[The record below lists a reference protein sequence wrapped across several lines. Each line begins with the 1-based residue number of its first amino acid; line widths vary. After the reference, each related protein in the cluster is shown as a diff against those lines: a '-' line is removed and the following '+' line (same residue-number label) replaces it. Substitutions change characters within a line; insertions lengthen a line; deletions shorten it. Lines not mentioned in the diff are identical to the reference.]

1 MFDLFDNTAG
11 IAKVQVLRFASVEAA
26 KTMIHT
32 VTRDA
37 VLIHKQHAYS
47 EWIPL
52 SLIHGADCLRL
63 SRAMRGD
70 ILVLRIA
77 DWKVRQ
83 IGLQVEKRT

>member
-1 MFDLFDNTAG
+1 MTERDT
-11 IAKVQVLRFASVEAA
+11 IRYLRVPCQ
-26 KTMIHT
+26 IING
-32 VTRDA
+32 TRDA
-37 VLIHKQHAYS
+37 VCIQGPDQP

-63 SRAMRGD
+63 QRAMRGD

-83 IGLQVEKRT
+83 IGLPVEQERRR